1 MSERLSRSMTM
12 SQALE
17 AVAARRRQHPA
28 LRTPGAAISYQELQ
42 RASSILAA
50 NLHQQGLRKGSRIA
64 SLLWGQPEFAILFF
78 ATARLGAVITPLPPR
93 IRRQALHQVL
103 EELAPNLIVASTD
116 IEVEGGLEALRSF
129 AASQPGAPLLAVAG
143 AAPPD
148 LMSFD
153 ALLQDHGAAAP
164 LPEDVTPQDLL
175 AIVYTSGTTG
185 RPKGV
190 MHSHRS
196 LISPVVA
203 SLRLRE
209 MWTLPIPAPARL
221 RRWLRVV
228 VRYGM
233 RLLRAAGRPQVI
245 LSTMALHTISGLEAM
260 LQALLMGDTLVL
272 LPRFHPAQVLEAIE
286 RYRVTVLIGT
296 PFSYQALLAAREF
309 DRRRLSSLLICATG
323 AAPCPPEL
331 ARQIQQRFGC
341 AVHIGFGMTELG
353 GGIAATGLEDSPS
366 RQAETVGKAMPGMEV
381 RIVDD
386 QRRPVPAGV
395 VGELACRSDSMMLGY
410 FGQADNPDAPID
422 QDGWLY
428 TGDLAVI
435 DEHGYLHI
443 VGRKKDLIIRGG
455 MNIYPA
461 RVEHVLA
468 SVPGVREVA
477 VVGIPDP
484 LLGEA
489 VWAFVVP
496 EPGTMLQETDLIRHC
511 RAELEAHE
519 VPQRIRFLP
528 DLPRTSSG
536 KPRKMDLRQLALK
549 ESENH
554 DPTPAAQADL

>member
-1 MSERLSRSMTM
+1 MRKTLSRSMTM
-12 SQALE
+12 AEALD
-17 AVAARRRQHPA
+17 AIAARRRRHPA
-28 LRTPGAAISYQELQ
+28 LITAESTISYQELQ
-42 RASSILAA
+42 RTTVHLAS
-50 NLHQQGLRKGSRIA
+50 NLRLRGLSKGSRIA
-64 SLLWGQPEFAILFF
+64 TLLWGQPEFALAFF
-78 ATARLGAVITPLPPR
+78 AAARLGAVIAPLPPR
-93 IRRQALHQVL
+93 IRRQALLEVL
-103 EELAPNLIVASTD
+103 EELTPELIIVSPD
-116 IEVEGGLEALRSF
+116 LEVEGGLEALRTY
-129 AASQPGAPLLAVAG
+129 AASRPTAPLLVVTG
-143 AAPPD
+143 AAQTDFVPFQ
-148 LMSFD
+148 S
-153 ALLQDHGAAAP
+153 LLGEDSQAASLPQDIC
-164 LPEDVTPQDLL
+164 PQDLL

-221 RRWLRVV
+221 RRWMRVV
-228 VRYGM
+228 LRYGM
-233 RLLRAAGRPQVI
+233 RLLRAAGRPQVF

-272 LPRFHPAQVLEAIE
+272 LPRFHPVRVLEAIE
-286 RYRVTVLIGT
+286 QHRVTVLVGT

-309 DRRRLSSLLICATG
+309 DRRKLSSLLICATG
-323 AAPCPPEL
+323 AAPCPPTL
-331 ARQIQQRFGC
+331 ARQIQNRFGC

-353 GGIAATGLEDSPS
+353 GGIAATGLEDSPL

-381 RIVDD
+381 RIVDEEK
-386 QRRPVPAGV
+386 RPLPAGV
-395 VGELACRSDSMMLGY
+395 VGELACRGDSLMLGY
-410 FGQADNPDAPID
+410 FGSADPHGTSVD

-435 DEHGYLHI
+435 DEHGYLRI

-455 MNIYPA
+455 MNVYPA

-468 SVPGVREVA
+468 SLPGVREAA

-496 EPGTMLQETDLIRHC
+496 EPGSSLQEVDLIRHC
-511 RAELEAHE
+511 RAELEPHE
-519 VPQRIRFLP
+519 IPQQIRFLP

-536 KPRKMDLRQLALK
+536 KPRKIDLRQLALK
-549 ESENH
+549 ESESH
-554 DPTPAAQADL
+554 DPTPSPQADL